1 MWHRGTVF
9 VVQSDEIAGNHFA
22 KDLRELRWRVHC
34 FASVNALLERL
45 SGQVTDA
52 IVLRDRYD
60 DPSLSIAA
68 ARRRAGRGAGWQDA
82 DACAQARIAAMDA
95 GADAAG
101 AGHEHGRMGC
111 AAPHAVPAAAGRWAS
126 RAGLARGRTRVAG
139 PAGERLPL
147 TATERAFLVRLLN
160 APDHCLR
167 RERFLPR
174 NAAVERDSVR
184 RVDVLV
190 SRLRSKA
197 RRLDI
202 DLPVLAVRGWGYI
215 LLARAGRR
223 VRTHR
228 TTRLSRCM
236 SSGSVML
243 PRMRAICDEGWRR
256 MRRVSAAN
264 S

>member
-68 ARRRAGRGAGWQDA
+68 ARAAPGAALAWQDA

-95 GADAAG
+95 GADACPAPDMSMAEWDALLRTLCRRLQG
-101 AGHEHGRMGC
+101 AGRP
-111 AAPHAVPAAAGRWAS
+111 APAWRVDMHA
-126 RAGLARGRTRVAG
+126 RVLAG

-190 SRLRSKA
+190 SRLRS
-197 RRLDI
+197 RRGGSI
-202 DLPVLAVRGWGYI
+202 STCRYWRCGGGATSCWRGE
-215 LLARAGRR
+215 GRR
-223 VRTHR
+223 ARTLQDDQIVPMHE
-228 TTRLSRCM
+228 L
-236 SSGSVML
+236 GF
-243 PRMRAICDEGWRR
+243 GH
-256 MRRVSAAN
+256 AAQDAGN
-264 S
+264 LR

>member
-68 ARRRAGRGAGWQDA
+68 APPRRALAWQDA

-95 GADAAG
+95 GADACPAPDMSMAEWDALLRTLCRRLQGAGRPAPAWRVDMHARVLAGRRASGCRSPRPSAPSWCVCSMRRTTACDASVSCRATPPSSGTACAAWTCWSRVCAARRGGSISTCRYWRCGVGLHPAG
-101 AGHEHGRMGC
+101 AG
-111 AAPHAVPAAAGRWAS
+111 
-126 RAGLARGRTRVAG
+126 RAGGRGR
-139 PAGERLPL
+139 
-147 TATERAFLVRLLN
+147 
-160 APDHCLR
+160 
-167 RERFLPR
+167 
-174 NAAVERDSVR
+174 
-184 RVDVLV
+184 
-190 SRLRSKA
+190 
-197 RRLDI
+197 
-202 DLPVLAVRGWGYI
+202 Y
-215 LLARAGRR
+215 
-223 VRTHR
+223 R

-256 MRRVSAAN
+256 MRRVSAAE
-264 S
+264 

>member
-68 ARRRAGRGAGWQDA
+68 ARRAGRGWQDA

-95 GADAAG
+95 GADA
-101 AGHEHGRMGC
+101 C
-111 AAPHAVPAAAGRWAS
+111 PAPDMSMAEWDALLHAVPAATGRWAS
-126 RAGLARGRTRVAG
+126 RAGWRVDMHARVLAG

-202 DLPVLAVRGWGYI
+202 DLPVLAVRGGATSCWRGE
-215 LLARAGRR
+215 GRR
-223 VRTHR
+223 ARTLQDDQIVPMHE
-228 TTRLSRCM
+228 L
-236 SSGSVML
+236 GF
-243 PRMRAICDEGWRR
+243 GH
-256 MRRVSAAN
+256 AAQDAGN
-264 S
+264 LR

>member
-22 KDLRELRWRVHC
+22 KNLRELRWRVHC
-34 FASVNALLERL
+34 FASVNALLECL

-68 ARRRAGRGAGWQDA
+68 ARAGRAGRGAGLAGRRRLRTGPHRGHGRGA
-82 DACAQARIAAMDA
+82 DACPAPDMSMAEWDA
-95 GADAAG
+95 LLRTLCRRLQG
-101 AGHEHGRMGC
+101 AGRP
-111 AAPHAVPAAAGRWAS
+111 APAWRVDMHA
-126 RAGLARGRTRVAG
+126 RVLAG

-215 LLARAGRR
+215 LLARGGQAGADATGRPD
-223 VRTHR
+223 
-228 TTRLSRCM
+228 C
-236 SSGSVML
+236 
-243 PRMRAICDEGWRR
+243 PDA
-256 MRRVSAAN
+256 
-264 S
+264 

>member
-1 MWHRGTVF
+1 
-9 VVQSDEIAGNHFA
+9 
-22 KDLRELRWRVHC
+22 
-34 FASVNALLERL
+34 
-45 SGQVTDA
+45 
-52 IVLRDRYD
+52 
-60 DPSLSIAA
+60 
-68 ARRRAGRGAGWQDA
+68 
-82 DACAQARIAAMDA
+82 MDA
-95 GADAAG
+95 GADACPAPDMSMAEWDALLRTLCRRLQG
-101 AGHEHGRMGC
+101 AGRPRRPGAWTC
-111 AAPHAVPAAAGRWAS
+111 
-126 RAGLARGRTRVAG
+126 TRVLAG

-215 LLARAGRR
+215 LLARGGQAGADATGRPD
-223 VRTHR
+223 
-228 TTRLSRCM
+228 C
-236 SSGSVML
+236 
-243 PRMRAICDEGWRR
+243 PDA
-256 MRRVSAAN
+256 
-264 S
+264 

>member
-1 MWHRGTVF
+1 M
-9 VVQSDEIAGNHFA
+9 I
-22 KDLRELRWRVHC
+22 LRC
-34 FASVNALLERL
+34 L
-45 SGQVTDA
+45 S
-52 IVLRDRYD
+52 
-60 DPSLSIAA
+60 PP
-68 ARRRAGRGAGWQDA
+68 RRAPAPALAWQDA

-95 GADAAG
+95 GADA
-101 AGHEHGRMGC
+101 C
-111 AAPHAVPAAAGRWAS
+111 PAPDMSMAEWDALLRTLCRRLQGRWAS
-126 RAGLARGRTRVAG
+126 RAGLARGHARARAGG

-202 DLPVLAVRGWGYI
+202 DLPVLAVRGGATSCWRGE
-215 LLARAGRR
+215 GRR
-223 VRTHR
+223 ARTLQDDQIVPMHELGFGCPGCGQSAMKAGAGCAGCR
-228 TTRLSRCM
+228 RP
-236 SSGSVML
+236 SS
-243 PRMRAICDEGWRR
+243 
-256 MRRVSAAN
+256 
-264 S
+264 

>member
-22 KDLRELRWRVHC
+22 EDLRELRWRVHC
-34 FASVNALLERL
+34 FASVDALLERL

-60 DPSLSIAA
+60 DPSPPIAA
-68 ARRRAGRGAGWQDA
+68 TRRAAPGAALAWQDA

-95 GADAAG
+95 GADACPAPDMSMAEWDALLRTLCRRLQG
-101 AGHEHGRMGC
+101 AGRP
-111 AAPHAVPAAAGRWAS
+111 APAWRVDMHA
-126 RAGLARGRTRVAG
+126 RVLAG

-215 LLARAGRR
+215 LLARGGQAGADATGRPD
-223 VRTHR
+223 
-228 TTRLSRCM
+228 C
-236 SSGSVML
+236 
-243 PRMRAICDEGWRR
+243 PDA
-256 MRRVSAAN
+256 
-264 S
+264 